1 MPTGSDLELLLQLAD
16 VGDAD
21 PMLRWSEVFGCEKQV
36 EIEIGIGKGRFL
48 IDAAL
53 RREDVHY
60 VGVEWAMKYVRMA
73 HARCVRRG
81 LFNVRFVRADAHE
94 FVEFFVPARS
104 VSAYHIYFPDPW
116 PKKRHHKR
124 RLIQP
129 KLVHDLATLLR
140 ADGYLHLAT
149 DWVPYAEHMFEVL
162 DA

>member
-1 MPTGSDLELLLQLAD
+1 MPTGADLELLLQLAD

-21 PMLRWSEVFGCEKQV
+21 PMLRWTEVFGCEKPV

-48 IDAAL
+48 IDAAM

-81 LFNVRFVRADAHE
+81 FPTFGLFVLMRANLSN
-94 FVEFFVPARS
+94 FFVPARS

-116 PKKRHHKR
+116 PKNATTSGGF
-124 RLIQP
+124 LIW
-129 KLVHDLATLLR
+129 R
-140 ADGYLHLAT
+140 
-149 DWVPYAEHMFEVL
+149 F
-162 DA
+162 